1 MSSILHGFIH
11 CFSQAEGAQAYNQA
25 VLERLPVSGALL
37 TRPLFSLTPNARGQC
52 YYGHLVHFAAYYK
65 DAWNFED
72 GWLIEFESLLQQLFW
87 DSAEVI
93 HTYSGERRSWQSQGT
108 QAHTEAGAINIQ
120 QRQRFASYHPPDAS

>member
-11 CFSQAEGAQAYNQA
+11 CFSWAESAQVHNQA
-25 VLERLPVSGALL
+25 ALDRLPVSGALL

-65 DAWNFED
+65 DAWSFD
-72 GWLIEFESLLQQLFW
+72 DDWLVEFESLLQQMFW

-108 QAHTEAGAINIQ
+108 QAYSDASAMQIQ
-120 QRQRFASYHPPDAS
+120 QRQSFASYHPPDAN